1 MIDWWLIVSMN
12 ILVFALAFHTYLA
25 SLVSKAK
32 EQPVMNLLDS
42 KIFTVKSANHD
53 NTETNTNEKPE
64 SEHYKK
70 YMKRAKLM
78 NNLAKVAFLGF
89 LVIFNIIFWIVAINE
104 YVKPAEDYITD
115 SDNI

>member
-1 MIDWWLIVSMN
+1 
-12 ILVFALAFHTYLA
+12 
-25 SLVSKAK
+25 
-32 EQPVMNLLDS
+32 MNLLDS
-42 KIFTVKSANHD
+42 KIFTVKSAND
-53 NTETNTNEKPE
+53 NAETNTNEKPE

-78 NNLAKVAFLGF
+78 NNLAKVAFIGF

-115 SDNI
+115 SDNVQTWKIALLVLQTDTKHLLNKQN

>member
-42 KIFTVKSANHD
+42 KIFTVKSAN
-53 NTETNTNEKPE
+53 NNAETNTNEKPE

-70 YMKRAKLM
+70 YMKKARLM
-78 NNLAKVAFLGF
+78 NNFAKVAFIGF

-104 YVKPAEDYITD
+104 YVKPAENYITD
-115 SDNI
+115 PDTV